1 EINLRHLIEE
11 AMHLLQK
18 KAVAKQISLYVS
30 AEDTIFFKGDKNRLK
45 QILMNLIENALSY
58 TPEKGK
64 IHIDAFENED
74 DIVLEVKDNGIGIPE
89 KEKER
94 IFERF
99 YRIDKARSRNSG
111 GTGLGL
117 SIVKYL
123 VENFNDSIT

>member
-1 EINLRHLIEE
+1 
-11 AMHLLQK
+11 
-18 KAVAKQISLYVS
+18 
-30 AEDTIFFKGDKNRLK
+30 
-45 QILMNLIENALSY
+45 
-58 TPEKGK
+58 EKGK

-123 VENFNDSIT
+123 VENFNGSITVESITGKEKTFNKSLHRIYTECIKSKYPFFTIIYKDTTFLNPGKGWGK